1 MTESTSDKSGKVTPE
16 HAREV
21 AASIH
26 RAQVTQIRDSAAEI
40 VERKYGEKLPV
51 RDSYDE
57 IFETEMNGWCYG
69 IENYPGAIY
78 PALLH
83 RVIRELS
90 VSLRT
95 AINHNVVFDIP
106 ALAYNVS
113 RAAKFL
119 VPEKDI
125 AYSILSQ
132 LPFPWELG
140 EDGMYVLGAVV
151 DRMEQAHP
159 GSYARLQRKW
169 QMNKKAA

>member
-1 MTESTSDKSGKVTPE
+1 MTIGSSEKPSKMSPDQ
-16 HAREV
+16 AREI

-26 RAQVTQIRDSAAEI
+26 RAQVNQIKDNAASI
-40 VERKYGEKLPV
+40 VEHKYGEKLPV

-90 VSLRT
+90 VSLKT
-95 AINHNVVFDIP
+95 AIDHNVVFDIP
-106 ALAYNVS
+106 SLAYNVS

-119 VPEKDI
+119 VPEKV
-125 AYSILSQ
+125 Q
-132 LPFPWELG
+132 LAFPHGQWRPRTLTNLIYLG
-140 EDGMYVLGAVV
+140 RV
-151 DRMEQAHP
+151 Q
-159 GSYARLQRKW
+159 
-169 QMNKKAA
+169 